1 MNGGERRDPTPDEPF
16 TRMADLIQR
25 NGFNSDFG
33 GAFVVVPPGE
43 GSEPLSTYVLD
54 PKQDPAQFWALLQT
68 KAQLALDEIDQK
80 RRQQQ
85 GVFR

>member
-1 MNGGERRDPTPDEPF
+1 MNDGERRDPTPDEPF

-25 NGFNSDFG
+25 NGFQSDFG
-33 GAFVVVPPGE
+33 GAFVVVPPGRT
-43 GSEPLSTYVLD
+43 EPLSTYILD

-68 KAQLALDEIDQK
+68 KAQLALDEIDQQ

-85 GVFR
+85 GGFR